1 MQELNHMTDLR
12 GRVALITGASRG
24 IGAAVAVELARRG
37 AHLVLIA
44 RTAGGL
50 EQTDDLVRAAGG
62 TATLLPLDLREGAAL
77 DMVGPTIFERF
88 RRLDIMVSNAAIMGR
103 VTPAPHIDMR
113 DWEEAMAVNVNA
125 ALRLIRSCGPL
136 LLAAP
141 IGRAVFVSSRIV
153 ARPGA
158 FFGIYGATKAA
169 HHHLVQCWAEETRS
183 SALRVNL
190 VDPGPVDTAIR
201 TGAWPGEDRSQ
212 MPKPADVAPGIAA
225 LCLDA
230 ETRHGEFVRVSPLPL

>member
-1 MQELNHMTDLR
+1 MSVLQ
-12 GRVALITGASRG
+12 GRVALVTGASRG

-37 AHLVLIA
+37 AHVVLVA
-44 RTAGGL
+44 RTTGGL
-50 EQTDDLVRAAGG
+50 EAADDAVRAVGG
-62 TATLLPLDLREGAAL
+62 TATLLPLDLREGPAL
-77 DMVGPTIFERF
+77 DMIGPTIFERF
-88 RRLDIMVSNAAIMGR
+88 RRLDILVSNAAIMSR

-113 DWEEAMAVNVNA
+113 DWDEALAVNVNA

-141 IGRAVFVSSRIV
+141 AGRAVFVSSRIV
-153 ARPGA
+153 MRPGA

-183 SALRVNL
+183 SNLRVNL

-201 TGAWPGEDRSQ
+201 TGAWPGEDRSA

-225 LCLDA
+225 LCLES
-230 ETRHGEFVRVSPLPL
+230 ETRHGEFVRTSPLQL

>member
-1 MQELNHMTDLR
+1 MAELR
-12 GRVALITGASRG
+12 GRVALVTGASRG
-24 IGAAVAVELARRG
+24 IGAATAVELARRG

-44 RTAGGL
+44 RTIGGL
-50 EQTDDLVRAAGG
+50 EATDDAVRAAGG
-62 TATLLPLDLREGAAL
+62 TATLLPLDLREGTAL

-113 DWEEAMAVNVNA
+113 DWDEAMAVNVNA

-141 IGRAVFVSSRIV
+141 IARAVFISSRIV
-153 ARPGA
+153 MRPGA

-169 HHHLVQCWAEETRS
+169 HHHLVQSWAEETRS
-183 SALRVNL
+183 SNLRVNL

-201 TGAWPGEDRSQ
+201 TTAWPGEDRSA
-212 MPKPADVAPGIAA
+212 MPKPADVAPAIAA
-225 LCLDA
+225 LCLDS
-230 ETRHGEFVRVSPLPL
+230 ETRHGEMVRASPLAL